1 MDVHCTQMV
10 ATPPADCAAVIAL
23 GKKKT
28 RCSQTN
34 GPGVFMAIEQDVV
47 TRLWEGGKDHCN
59 ALLFSIYTGAASP
72 SQHSTSRLC
81 FHHCFAIRAF

>member
-1 MDVHCTQMV
+1 MV

-81 FHHCFAIRAF
+81 FHHCFAICAF